1 MLLFENRVED
11 FMMARRGN
19 FDFLPHLHHNL
30 EILVCTEGAFG
41 VSCCGKSAVLHRGD
55 LMIAFSNQV
64 HAYQDIG
71 PARGIMMIV
80 NPRMFPLLS
89 GKLESRSYDNF
100 LTEQGEFYIS
110 LAEAACREYEG
121 GGAAEILTGYLYVL
135 LGSALRSLPS
145 QTQKTVLAADTF
157 SEVLA
162 YLSQSFTEPL
172 SLQGLARQFAVDPC
186 HLSRMFKQRTGYGY
200 LEYLHLL
207 RVTYARERLR
217 DSGGKMT
224 EIAME
229 CGFSDQKTFNR
240 VFKSLTGTTPS
251 AYRAAARNGSPGTE
265 KTV

>member
-71 PARGIMMIV
+71 PAAGIMMIV

-89 GKLESRSYDNF
+89 GKLENRSHDNF
-100 LTEQGEFYIS
+100 LTGQGEFYIS

-145 QTQKTVLAADTF
+145 QTQKTVLAAAMPSPTM
-157 SEVLA
+157 SPAILRRTA
-162 YLSQSFTEPL
+162 LTMTSSRSTIRTRARTSPPPAAATTAPITSPFTSAIRTIPAIRILRFCPPL
-172 SLQGLARQFAVDPC
+172 
-186 HLSRMFKQRTGYGY
+186 
-200 LEYLHLL
+200 
-207 RVTYARERLR
+207 
-217 DSGGKMT
+217 
-224 EIAME
+224 
-229 CGFSDQKTFNR
+229 
-240 VFKSLTGTTPS
+240 PS
-251 AYRAAARNGSPGTE
+251 A
-265 KTV
+265 TVRSM